1 MYDDNIPNESIE
13 IITDN
18 TNNNINNKIDNNEP
32 IQCHNLCFYLFECVA
47 KCIFIFCRGF

>member
-32 IQCHNLCFYLFECVA
+32 I
-47 KCIFIFCRGF
+47 